1 MARALCVPV
10 TEHTHGDLMLSV
22 NAQRLFLRFPAN
34 YMVEMGKVEKA
45 LGLRTGDVKKFLE
58 KFAAMGPS
66 CCGTVSVN
74 QFLEWHH
81 LPKCWI
87 SRKIFD
93 LFDKSRQ
100 GFITFR
106 EFVVA
111 SGSFLKTQE
120 LRSHMRAAYS
130 ACNLQGDGRISPI
143 ELENCLK
150 LSMPSI
156 NNAKVKMWFK
166 RLDLDNDGV
175 ISWEEFETFI
185 ETNLELLPIFMM
197 CT

>member
-1 MARALCVPV
+1 
-10 TEHTHGDLMLSV
+10 
-22 NAQRLFLRFPAN
+22 
-34 YMVEMGKVEKA
+34 
-45 LGLRTGDVKKFLE
+45 
-58 KFAAMGPS
+58 
-66 CCGTVSVN
+66 
-74 QFLEWHH
+74 
-81 LPKCWI
+81 
-87 SRKIFD
+87 
-93 LFDKSRQ
+93 
-100 GFITFR
+100 
-106 EFVVA
+106 
-111 SGSFLKTQE
+111 
-120 LRSHMRAAYS
+120 MRAAYS